1 MAKIKILWRI
11 KLRENKVKSAIL
23 QAGLQAIQQ
32 EANALLSVCE
42 TLGDEF
48 IKAVEVFSQKKCRVV
63 VSGMGKSGHIG
74 RKIAATFASVGVP
87 AFFVHPGEASHGDLG
102 MITPDDTL
110 LLLSHSGETH
120 ELKQILDYSRRFHI
134 KTIAITSHSNSNL
147 ASVADIVIV
156 YPDLPEACP
165 MGLAPTTSTTIM
177 LALGDAL
184 AIATLKNSSF
194 TPTDFR
200 TFHPGGNLGKQL
212 TRVRDFM
219 HTKDNQLPL
228 VKAGTSMRECLIQ
241 MNDYGFGCVAV
252 VSEDETLQGIITDG
266 DLRRHLH
273 LNLLK
278 DNVDSI
284 MTKNPVT
291 VTGDILMAEALAIMQ
306 DKAITSLFICDNNKP
321 IGLLHIHDCLK
332 AGVI

>member
-1 MAKIKILWRI
+1 M
-11 KLRENKVKSAIL
+11 KSAVSINSALIL
-23 QAGLQAIQQ
+23 DAGRQAITQ
-32 EANALLSVCE
+32 EANALCALANVLDDSFV
-42 TLGDEF
+42 
-48 IKAVEVFSQKKCRVV
+48 KAVEVLSEKNCRVV

-74 RKIAATFASVGVP
+74 RKIAATLASVGVP
-87 AFFVHPGEASHGDLG
+87 SFFVHPGEASHGDLG
-102 MITPDDTL
+102 MITPNDKL

-134 KTIAITSHSNSNL
+134 QTIAITSRANSNL
-147 ASVADIVIV
+147 ASVSDVAIV

-184 AIATLKNSSF
+184 AIATLKTRSF

-212 TRVRDFM
+212 ARVRDFM
-219 HTKDNQLPL
+219 HTKDDKLPL
-228 VKAGTSMRECLIQ
+228 VLSGTLMSECLIK
-241 MNDYGFGCVAV
+241 MNYYGFGCVAIV
-252 VSEDETLQGIITDG
+252 DKSENLLGIITDG
-266 DLRRHLH
+266 DLRRHIHAELFADSV
-273 LNLLK
+273 
-278 DNVDSI
+278 DNV

-291 VTGDILMAEALAIMQ
+291 ITGDILMAEALSIMQ
-306 DKAITSLFICDNNKP
+306 DKSITSLFICNNQKP

-332 AGVI
+332 AGII